1 MFNLYFNTNDTQ
13 LIVTGKTFP
22 IKDHLKKHGARW
34 DAGRWVLPLNA
45 DSPLFRANLV
55 EQCRLAVIAEKEAK
69 ELERAE
75 QVKRIAYLHSPE
87 FVKDALK
94 AKAAGDGTYFWI
106 CCDQCRIVSH
116 ERQSVWC
123 SACGADY
130 GTHIESFFV
139 RGRLRT
145 GD

>member
-1 MFNLYFNTNDTQ
+1 MFTLYFNTNDTQ
-13 LIVTGKTFP
+13 LIVTGKTYP

-55 EQCRLAVIAEKEAK
+55 ENCRVALLNEKEAEK
-69 ELERAE
+69 ARL
-75 QVKRIAYLHSPE
+75 AYKYSPE
-87 FVKDALK
+87 FIKDALK
-94 AKAAGDGTYFWI
+94 AKAAGDFSYNWI
-106 CCDQCRIVSH
+106 CCESCVVLDWD
-116 ERQSVWC
+116 RQHTRC
-123 SACGADY
+123 TGCGQDY